1 MAELKWTNVNDA
13 GANAAMS
20 NYLDA
25 NKAFRKSV
33 MGIGDTLSDFST
45 ILRDGDADV
54 NRTLRDRNTNL
65 LLNRMAQIETP
76 EAYNEFV
83 KSGATNG
90 TNLDN
95 QFGWFIDMDKV
106 NTARGNLAKNV
117 FDRANNIEK
126 THDYSEGV
134 RELDSQIANALA
146 NGDVKTYHEALKKRT
161 VLGSSDTNFKRAEIA
176 YNLNKDVF
184 DIKQKGNAALNEI
197 QLAKA
202 DNATALSQVEAQ
214 AQALEER
221 YGNLDRND
229 PNNKHLTKYFQ
240 ALDDARKL
248 VNQYKSKSDL
258 LNNQEKRV
266 IHDYGLEVKIY
277 NPNFNNQ
284 PTTPTFGSDTKVPQ
298 SNTPQLHQPVQQ
310 NTTTNVFNTTGL
322 TKVAGDVASQ
332 VINRANAQTPYEVQA
347 PTKRDVFDESVASQT
362 KDKSLEKN
370 TIGAA
375 MNILGNASQS
385 VKQAEIDKLTQANQV
400 GNVLRTNKKVME
412 NYDKAMKSGDVN
424 SFYKS
429 LEDLPEEEAVQVAE
443 MFSASGV
450 NIDGLMKNI
459 KTTDGEKAY
468 NSFNNSI
475 NSAKTEAI
483 QSTIAQIVNVN
494 GLGKNSISPV
504 GQALLDN
511 APITFGDQT
520 LLNRSLSLDNDGDVA
535 LISNQIGLVEQYLA
549 EDLSRQ
555 GVWDNTSWMGTGEH
569 QKIIEDAITNGVPPD
584 ILAKSMKHLY
594 AMQPK
599 DEISTSDLR
608 SMVKVLKG
616 LGRQTE
622 ETRNSLINR
631 VQSINDIF
639 NSPVTKLKIYDEGL
653 KQNIFSKTSGKVSG
667 TTIGN
672 LLKKTGYNM
681 DYFLDTAGYESTRVS
696 KSNLDTALKEV
707 DKFYNKKFEK
717 FSKSKGMNQ
726 NYNRYPY
733 ALNYQ
738 AINDRSLIHE
748 QFKEYL
754 KNINFESEPDKGEAI
769 LNALKVIH
777 RSGNQKAI
785 TRVRTLFE

>member
-33 MGIGDTLSDFST
+33 MGIGDNLSDFST
-45 ILRDGDADV
+45 TLRDGDADV

-83 KSGATNG
+83 KSGATDG

-95 QFGWFIDMDKV
+95 QFGWFIDMDKI

-126 THDYSEGV
+126 TRDYAEGV
-134 RELDSQIANALA
+134 RELDAKIANALA
-146 NGDVKTYHEALKKRT
+146 NGDIKTYREALTERT
-161 VLGSSDTNFKRAEIA
+161 VLGSSDTNFKRAETA
-176 YNLNKDVF
+176 YDLNKDVF
-184 DIKQKGNAALNEI
+184 DIKQKGNTALNEI

-202 DNATALSQVEAQ
+202 DTAMALSQAEAQ

-229 PNNKHLTKYFQ
+229 PNNKHLTKHFQ
-240 ALDDARKL
+240 ALDEARKL

-258 LNNQEKRV
+258 LNNQEKQV
-266 IHDYGLEVKIY
+266 IHDYGLEAKIY
-277 NPNFNNQ
+277 NPKFNN
-284 PTTPTFGSDTKVPQ
+284 Q

-310 NTTTNVFNTTGL
+310 NTTSVFNTTGL

-347 PTKRDVFDESVASQT
+347 PTKRDVFDESITSQT
-362 KDKSLEKN
+362 KDKSLEKG
-370 TIGAA
+370 TIGSA

-385 VKQAEIDKLTQANQV
+385 VKQDELDKLTQANQV

-412 NYDKAMKSGDVN
+412 SYDKAMKSGDVN

-429 LEDLPEEEAVQVAE
+429 LEDLPEEEALQVAD
-443 MFSASGV
+443 MFRASEV
-450 NIDGLMKNI
+450 NINDLMKNI

-468 NSFNNSI
+468 NSFNNSV

-483 QSTIAQIVNVN
+483 QSAIAQIVNVD

-520 LLNRSLSLDNDGDVA
+520 LLSRSLSLDNDGDVA
-535 LISNQIGLVEQYLA
+535 LIPNQIGLVEQYLS
-549 EDLSRQ
+549 EELSRQ
-555 GVWDNTSWMGTGEH
+555 GIWDNTSWLGIGEH
-569 QKIIEDAITNGVPPD
+569 QKIIEDAITNGVSPD
-584 ILAKSMKHLY
+584 ILAKSMKNLY

-599 DEISTSDLR
+599 GEISTSDLR

-616 LGRQTE
+616 LGRQAE
-622 ETRNSLINR
+622 ETRNNLINK
-631 VQSINDIF
+631 VQSINDVF
-639 NSPVTKLKIYDEGL
+639 SSPVTKLKIYDEGL
-653 KQNIFSKTSGKVSG
+653 KQNIFNKTSGKVNG
-667 TTIGN
+667 TVIGN

-681 DYFLDTAGYESTRVS
+681 DYFLDTAGYESTRVN
-696 KSNLDTALKEV
+696 KSDLDTALKEV
-707 DKFYNKKFEK
+707 DKFYNRKFEE
-717 FSKSKGMNQ
+717 FSKSKGTNQ
-726 NYNRYPY
+726 NSNRYPY

-738 AINDRSLIHE
+738 AINERSLSHE

-754 KNINFESEPDKGEAI
+754 RNINFESEEDKGEAI
-769 LNALKVIH
+769 LNALKIIH

-785 TRVRTLFE
+785 KRARTLFG